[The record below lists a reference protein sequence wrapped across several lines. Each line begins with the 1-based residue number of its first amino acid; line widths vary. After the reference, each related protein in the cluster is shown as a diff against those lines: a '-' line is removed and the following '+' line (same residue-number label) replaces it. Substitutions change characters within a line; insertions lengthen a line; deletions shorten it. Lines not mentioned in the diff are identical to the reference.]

1 LIRRSCPDEP
11 TKERAV
17 THPRIP
23 TRRAALKAGLAS
35 AALAAPAVA
44 AAQTSFN
51 WKMTSAYGK
60 GAPFYMDGPGS
71 ATDLA
76 KRIADMSG
84 GRLKIQVFGAGE
96 LVPAFEGFDAV
107 RAGTVEMNHANS
119 YFWTGKTAAA
129 QYFTAVPFGMNFQ
142 GMNGWLYDGGGI
154 DLWNEVYAP
163 FGMVA
168 MPCGNTGVQMT
179 GWFKKEIASV
189 ADFKGLKMRIP
200 GLAGKVYAS
209 LGVDVKVLP
218 GGEIF
223 PALERGVIDAAEFV
237 GPFQDRR
244 LGLHKAAKFY
254 YTTGWHESATVSE
267 LLINKAAWD
276 KLPADLKAIV
286 QNAAAACNV
295 ISEAWC
301 QKHNSEA
308 MEDLIKNQ
316 GVIAKPLPD
325 AVIKALRTE
334 TEKVLAEAVAKDPL
348 TRKVHDSYM
357 AFKAKFDRWSEVSE
371 EAYHL
376 KVRG

>member
-1 LIRRSCPDEP
+1 MKLDRRSFVS
-11 TKERAV
+11 KSV
-17 THPRIP
+17 TAG
-23 TRRAALKAGLAS
+23 AAAG
-35 AALAAPAVA
+35 ALAFPMVA
-44 AAQTSFN
+44 KAQQSFS
-51 WKMTSAYGK
+51 WKMTSAYPK
-60 GAPFYMDGPGS
+60 GSPFYMDGPGS

-76 KRIADMSG
+76 KRITDMSG

-96 LVPAFEGFDAV
+96 LIPAFEGFDAV

-119 YFWTGKTAAA
+119 YFWTGKTFAA
-129 QYFTAVPFGMNFQ
+129 QYFTAVPFGLNFQ

-179 GWFKKEIASV
+179 GWFKKEIKSV
-189 ADFKGLKMRIP
+189 ADLKGLKMRIP
-200 GLAGKVYAS
+200 GLAGKVYAN

-237 GPFQDRR
+237 GPYQDRR
-244 LGLHKAAKFY
+244 LGLHKAAKYY
-254 YTTGWHESATVSE
+254 YTTGWHEAATVSE

-276 KLPADLKAIV
+276 KLPKDLQAIV
-286 QNAAAACNV
+286 SNAAAACNV
-295 ISEAWC
+295 ISEGWC
-301 QKHNSEA
+301 QKANAEA
-308 MEDLIKNQ
+308 MDDLVKNQ
-316 GVIAKPLPD
+316 KVIAKPLPD
-325 AVIKALRTE
+325 AVIKALRAE

-348 TRKVHDSYM
+348 VKKVHDSYM
-357 AFKAKFDRWSEVSE
+357 GFKAKYDRWVEVSE
-371 EAYHL
+371 EQYHA